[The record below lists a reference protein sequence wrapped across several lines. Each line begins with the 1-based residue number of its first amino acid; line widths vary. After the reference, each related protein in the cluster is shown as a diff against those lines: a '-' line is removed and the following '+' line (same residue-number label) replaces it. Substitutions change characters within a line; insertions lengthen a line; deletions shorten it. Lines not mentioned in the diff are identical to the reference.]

1 MKYKSLFIA
10 PLAMLGM
17 AIAMPASAD
26 VNVSVRVGA
35 PAFFGRIDIDGA
47 PPPLLILPKPVII
60 TPPSVQVEMEP
71 LYLRV
76 RPEESRNWRR
86 YCNRYDACGRKVY
99 FVKDRWYRN
108 VYAPHY
114 HSHHEEFERREHERM
129 ERERERMERERAER
143 EHWREHRDDHRDDY
157 RDDRR
162 DNDDRDHDRR
172 DDHDEH
178 HDNGRR
184 RHGPDHDDHR

>member
-1 MKYKSLFIA
+1 VKYRSLLIA
-10 PLAMLGM
+10 PIAILSLA
-17 AIAMPASAD
+17 AAVPASAD
-26 VNVSVRVGA
+26 VNVSVRVGQ
-35 PAFFGRIDIDGA
+35 PTFFGRIDINGA

-60 TPPSVQVEMEP
+60 TPPAVHVDVEPEP

-114 HSHHEEFERREHERM
+114 HSHHEEFERRE
-129 ERERERMERERAER
+129 RERMERERAER
-143 EHWREHRDDHRDDY
+143 ERWRERQERHEDH
-157 RDDRR
+157 
-162 DNDDRDHDRR
+162 DHDRR
-172 DDHDEH
+172 DDRHDSHRHEDRRDRRDDR
-178 HDNGRR
+178 HDR
-184 RHGPDHDDHR
+184 DHDDHH